1 MFRPAFVASTLAA
14 ATAALALGAC
24 SPQDLASAGDSSQA
38 VGMVA
43 MANQT
48 LPDPSEQALAP
59 ICAAPDAAVIEQLQS
74 QMNTERES
82 RGKKPVRF
90 KKNLAFAAQA
100 HACDMAQRGFFDHR
114 GSDGSMPKHRIR
126 ASGFRACL
134 SAENIALDW
143 RSPAAV
149 VQAWMES
156 PGHAA
161 NILRPGVAQI
171 GTAFIPRRGARGPWV
186 VQVFAG
192 GC

>member
-100 HACDMAQRGFFDHR
+100 HACDMATMGRMSVAGSNGSSVVHR
-114 GSDGSMPKHRIR
+114 VRAVEYGACSSAQLIGRARDGYSQV
-126 ASGFRACL
+126 A
-134 SAENIALDW
+134 
-143 RSPAAV
+143 
-149 VQAWMES
+149 AWMTHDPDEE
-156 PGHAA
+156 
-161 NILRPGVAQI
+161 ILVHNKFDDAGV
-171 GTAFIPRRGARGPWV
+171 GV
-186 VQVFAG
+186 VQVG
-192 GC
+192 GTYWWSVVMADSCG